1 MAAVAGVGTAR
12 AAETT
17 PTETYCLDNA
27 TVTTSD
33 ADCKA
38 DWTTRSPSS
47 AARSRLLKWGS
58 TRLPDASGEAGETFI
73 DQYNDSVFGGGDD
86 FVGVGTWL
94 QRDIE
99 DLLNEEEVNY
109 EDVTDVTAHHVAAG
123 ACTSPS
129 KAAQPPA
136 REAYC
141 SVAGN
146 TNPFTGTPIAP
157 GTFLNL
163 LACQAATDKHYTGA
177 VPAWWLQGVGLT
189 CSLTPA
195 QAALAAASTEV
206 GAAGDPE
213 TPIPGIS
220 DYAIYTFV
228 PAK

>member
-1 MAAVAGVGTAR
+1 MIKRLTIGLVATVLVLLGLAAVAGVGTAR

-33 ADCKA
+33 ADLQGGLDDA
-38 DWTTRSPSS
+38 IAEFSGTLTS
-47 AARSRLLKWGS
+47 AEVGFDEID
-58 TRLPDASGEAGETFI
+58 PDASGEAGETFI

-157 GTFLNL
+157 GTFLN
-163 LACQAATDKHYTGA
+163 
-177 VPAWWLQGVGLT
+177 
-189 CSLTPA
+189 CSRVRLPRTSTTPA
-195 QAALAAASTEV
+195 LFRPGGCRAS
-206 GAAGDPE
+206 G
-213 TPIPGIS
+213 S
-220 DYAIYTFV
+220 
-228 PAK
+228 PAR